1 MTDEEYL
8 IKLGKKIKEIRL
20 DNNISQVE
28 LANNCDFEKSNMNR
42 IEAGRANTTIVTLRK
57 IATALNIKVVDIIK
71 DLD

>member
-20 DNNISQVE
+20 SNNISQVE

-57 IATALNIKVVDIIK
+57 IASALDVKVIDIIK
-71 DLD
+71 DLE

>member
-8 IKLGKKIKEIRL
+8 IKLGRKIKKIRL
-20 DNNISQVE
+20 SNNISQVE

-57 IATALNIKVVDIIK
+57 IANALDIKVVDLIN
-71 DLD
+71 DLE

>member
-20 DNNISQVE
+20 KNNISQVE

-57 IATALNIKVVDIIK
+57 IAVALNIKVADIIK

>member
-8 IKLGKKIKEIRL
+8 IKLGKKIKEIQL
-20 DNNISQVE
+20 SNNISQVE

-42 IEAGRANTTIVTLRK
+42 IEAGRANTTIITLRK
-57 IATALNIKVVDIIK
+57 IATALNIKVEDIIR

>member
-20 DNNISQVE
+20 KNNISQVE

-57 IATALNIKVVDIIK
+57 IAIALNIKVADIIK

>member
-20 DNNISQVE
+20 SNNISQVE

-57 IATALNIKVVDIIK
+57 IATALNVKVIDIIN
-71 DLD
+71 DLE

>member
-20 DNNISQVE
+20 SNNISQVE

-57 IATALNIKVVDIIK
+57 IASALNVKVIDLIN

>member
-20 DNNISQVE
+20 SNNISQVE

-42 IEAGRANTTIVTLRK
+42 IEAGRANTTIITLRK
-57 IATALNIKVVDIIK
+57 IAIALEIKVVDIIK

>member
-20 DNNISQVE
+20 SNNISQVE

-57 IATALNIKVVDIIK
+57 IAFALDVKVVDIIK
-71 DLD
+71 DLE

>member
-1 MTDEEYL
+1 MTDEDYL

-20 DNNISQVE
+20 SNNISQVE

-57 IATALNIKVVDIIK
+57 IATALNVKVIDLIN